1 MKEGIIFDLEEFI
14 EQAKERQPKYH
25 KEQYDRV
32 TYRNYEKFSDLE
44 EYTDY
49 YKQIRVCKA
58 ILSDIKNSTPFVYK
72 MEQYCPGV
80 TKLSITD
87 ISKIRFNPE
96 QESYI
101 IYANGHKYEIYEGD
115 IRFIYPS
122 IMDVPD
128 SFEYEAVIE
137 DSSVYVYHRFT
148 NELPF
153 KVYGLA
159 EAVEE

>member
-1 MKEGIIFDLEEFI
+1 MKERIIFDLEEFI
-14 EQAKERQPKYH
+14 EQAKERQPEYR
-25 KEQYDRV
+25 KEHYDRIA
-32 TYRNYEKFSDLE
+32 YKNYEKFSDLE
-44 EYTDY
+44 EHTDY
-49 YKQIRVCKA
+49 YKQIKVCKA
-58 ILSDIKNSTPFVYK
+58 ILSDIKNDTPFVYK
-72 MEQYCPGV
+72 MEQYCPGI
-80 TKLSITD
+80 TQLSITD

-101 IYANGHKYEIYEGD
+101 IYANGHQYEIYEGD

-122 IMDVPD
+122 IVDVPD

-159 EAVEE
+159 EAAEE